1 VNKLRVASRRTP
13 DNPILAVG
21 EVRSENAERHASF
34 MHGTADTRPR
44 RRISS
49 PRAAWPDALRSIRGR
64 VLALILVTRMWG
76 AAGARLAVSML
87 ARFKICC
94 DHAGALQ
101 PIGVMR
107 GR

>member
-1 VNKLRVASRRTP
+1 
-13 DNPILAVG
+13 
-21 EVRSENAERHASF
+21 
-34 MHGTADTRPR
+34 
-44 RRISS
+44 
-49 PRAAWPDALRSIRGR
+49 
-64 VLALILVTRMWG
+64 MWG

-101 PIGVMR
+101 PIGVVL